1 MEPKMFKLFRTLLRG
16 HAHAAVEAVEDRNA
30 LLILDQ
36 QIRDVAA
43 AVAGSR
49 RALAIA
55 TAQEEAERR
64 AIERTTARIADLEV
78 RALEALRAG
87 RDDLAAEAAAAIAD
101 LENDRQA
108 AETARAEFGGEMARL
123 QRALAD
129 AGRRFANLQRGRRVA
144 AAAEAVRR
152 IKSGSPGAT
161 SFSTLA
167 EAEATLERLRRK
179 QAEAAAVDEAEDDR
193 RTGVDAVADRLEEAG
208 FGPAT
213 KSTAAAVLERL
224 KARATPAAA
233 A

>member
-1 MEPKMFKLFRTLLRG
+1 MFKLFRTVLRG
-16 HAHAAVEAVEDRNA
+16 HAFAVVEAVEDQNA

-55 TAQEEAERR
+55 TAQEEAERQ
-64 AIERTTARIADLEV
+64 AIARTTARILDLEA
-78 RALEALRAG
+78 RALDALRAG
-87 RDDLAAEAAAAIAD
+87 RDDLASEAASAIAD

-108 AETARAEFGGEMARL
+108 AETARGEFGAEMARL
-123 QRALAD
+123 RRALAD
-129 AGRRFANLQRGRRVA
+129 AARRFANLQRGRRVA

-152 IKSGSPGAT
+152 IRSGSAASA

-167 EAEATLERLRRK
+167 EAEATLERLRRR
-179 QAEAAAVDEAEDDR
+179 QAEDAAIDQAEDER
-193 RTGVDAVADRLEEAG
+193 RTGADAVAERLEEAG

-213 KSTAAAVLERL
+213 RTTASVVLDRL
-224 KARATPAAA
+224 KARAATADAA
-233 A
+233 